1 MRYSSVHAECSP
13 DLVLG
18 ISVYQMTLGSSLILR
33 RIDTDFVKVTPI
45 FDFLGLELPPLSSIL
60 HAMNVNQG
68 SYVVCG
74 LWAPVSVV
82 RQIFRDQPLVGIFLS
97 DQLNERFPSAL
108 QDFHRSNTQGRSL
121 NQFGPHFRSTLEA
134 KRESLSTFRL
144 ELPPADLGRPWDKG
158 MPSPWDV
165 EDHLL
170 SVHPPFALASAAF
183 ATPPKSPESPRETE
197 TPLSPTEEEMFRT
210 LCSSTDWEASA
221 TQIAPLVEEKP
232 AIFVTRDRPLRRSKR
247 VSTATSTRSGTRSS
261 KRGSRSS
268 LS

>member
-1 MRYSSVHAECSP
+1 
-13 DLVLG
+13 
-18 ISVYQMTLGSSLILR
+18 MTLGSSLILR
-33 RIDTDFVKVTPI
+33 RIDTDFVKVSPI
-45 FDFLGLELPPLSSIL
+45 FDFLGLELPPLSSIS
-60 HAMNVNQG
+60 HAVDVNQG

-74 LWAPVSVV
+74 IWAPVSVV
-82 RQIFRDQPLVGIFLS
+82 RQIARDQPLVGIFLS

-134 KRESLSTFRL
+134 KRESLSSFRL
-144 ELPPADLGRPWDKG
+144 ELPPGDLVPPWDKG
-158 MPSPWDV
+158 MPSPWEV

-170 SVHPPFALASAAF
+170 SVHPPFALAATARAAPTTM
-183 ATPPKSPESPRETE
+183 AEAAPEIE

-210 LCSSTDWEASA
+210 LCSVTDWEPPAVQASS
-221 TQIAPLVEEKP
+221 LVDESP
-232 AIFVTRDRPLRRSKR
+232 AVVVPQDRPLRRSKR
-247 VSTATSTRSGTRSS
+247 VANPNATSRSGTRSS